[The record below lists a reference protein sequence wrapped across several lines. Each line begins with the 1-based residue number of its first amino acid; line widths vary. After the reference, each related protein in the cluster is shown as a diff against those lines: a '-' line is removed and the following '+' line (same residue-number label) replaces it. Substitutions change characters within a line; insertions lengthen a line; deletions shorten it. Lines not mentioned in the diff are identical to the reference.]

1 MERKESKLNII
12 NNIHSDNNTTSIG
25 SSDIIYNFVPIVEKI
40 TCTKCSKI
48 FTSQQTLKTHL
59 LTTNCVKKNI
69 NITNECLFCKKE
81 FSSKQ
86 MLIYHDNICIHKKL
100 NILII
105 DYESK
110 IKDLEE
116 QILHLKIPS

>member
-1 MERKESKLNII
+1 MGKQPKSNLNI
-12 NNIHSDNNTTSIG
+12 NIHSDNNTNSVG
-25 SSDIIYNFVPIVEKI
+25 SNIYNFVEKI
-40 TCTKCSKI
+40 TCTKCNKL

-59 LTTNCVKKNI
+59 LTINCVKENI

-100 NILII
+100 NILTIE
-105 DYESK
+105 YENK
-110 IKDLEE
+110 IKNLED